1 MAYIYKIVSFDPQQ
15 GTLGIQFEGQE
26 AYNYMA
32 PFIDGKYLT
41 GTALHDYIQV
51 LYPQTLPYE
60 QRLALVENLTGGDEI
75 ITYLPKPVVLEDIP
89 SSPSVVA
96 PQ

>member
-15 GTLGIQFEGQE
+15 GTLSIEFEGQE

-41 GTALHDYIQV
+41 GTALHNYIQV

-60 QRLALVENLTGGDEI
+60 ERLALVQDLTGSEEI
-75 ITYLPKPVVLEDIP
+75 IEYLTKPVTLENIP
-89 SSPSVVA
+89 SSPSVVLE
-96 PQ
+96 

>member
-15 GTLGIQFEGQE
+15 GTLGIEFEGQE
-26 AYNYMA
+26 AYTYMA

-41 GTALHDYIQV
+41 ATALHDYIQV

-60 QRLALVENLTGGDEI
+60 QRLALVQDLTGGEEI
-75 ITYLPKPVVLEDIP
+75 LEYLPKPVALEDIP
-89 SSPSVVA
+89 SSPSVV
-96 PQ
+96 PE